1 MAASPD
7 ESSAVVAGILTFGI
21 LWLDWAREHNDKRAV
36 EGLPVF
42 VPEGRSRF
50 IRERALGL
58 APTVRL
64 EIFEFN
70 EREGT
75 VRKMDAADVGNLQSR
90 LVARMGAESAL
101 AGAQDVMNC
110 VRSLAADSGPRNGI
124 AARVVAGT
132 KEVAF
137 CFRGLEVARAGGRK
151 ESRSG
156 RTIPSNGSRSGLGL
170 DSQS

>member
-1 MAASPD
+1 MA
-7 ESSAVVAGILTFGI
+7 GLGG
-21 LWLDWAREHNDKRAV
+21 EHNDKRAV
-36 EGLPVF
+36 EGLQVF
-42 VPEGRSRF
+42 VPDGRSRF
-50 IRERALGL
+50 IRARALGL

-75 VRKMDAADVGNLQSR
+75 VRKMDAADVGPLQNR
-90 LVARMGAESAL
+90 MVAKMDAESAL

-110 VRSLAADSGPRNGI
+110 VRSLAADSRSGNGI

-137 CFRGLEVARAGGRK
+137 CFRGFEVARASRRK

-156 RTIPSNGSRSGLGL
+156 RAIPSNGSRSGLGL

>member
-1 MAASPD
+1 VCLFPRGGAGSF
-7 ESSAVVAGILTFGI
+7 ES
-21 LWLDWAREHNDKRAV
+21 
-36 EGLPVF
+36 
-42 VPEGRSRF
+42 
-50 IRERALGL
+50 ALGP

-70 EREGT
+70 EPEGT